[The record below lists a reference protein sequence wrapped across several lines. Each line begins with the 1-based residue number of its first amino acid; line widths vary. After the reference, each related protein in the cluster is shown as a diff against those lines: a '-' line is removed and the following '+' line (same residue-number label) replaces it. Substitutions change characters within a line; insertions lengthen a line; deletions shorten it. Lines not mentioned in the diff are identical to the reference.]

1 MYVLWKQ
8 EGNYMEKE
16 EKDQEEKGDS
26 SVSGEKAN
34 IKMYIIKITKWNPG
48 LYMLLGVGGGEQVSK
63 HA

>member
-48 LYMLLGVGGGEQVSK
+48 LYMLLGVGGGEQVSE